1 MTRNEALAIARAHF
15 KALNSANMDFW
26 RRRGQEPVEA
36 DFSYTAI
43 GFVFSGT
50 PSDLTN
56 SATVSRSEP

>member
-36 DFSYTAI
+36 DYSYWIRIFGHT
-43 GFVFSGT
+43 FR
-50 PSDLTN
+50 SDELSN
-56 SATVSRSEP
+56 GIEV